1 MTSAGEADPEFT
13 SSLPTEMVVTRGQL
27 LLMAEAMVWTSAGMD
42 VIEKMPRKRW
52 MVPWVA
58 AITLAIWLQSVP

>member
-27 LLMAEAMVWTSAGMD
+27 LLMAEAMVWTSAGME
-42 VIEKMPRKRW
+42 VMEKMPRKRL

-58 AITLAIWLQSVP
+58 AMTLAIWLQSVP